1 MWTLETDGRGRRAT
15 VLSVSNGDKT
25 FRIND
30 IIRLEDDVTG
40 MISSFRAGESDN
52 LHTVE
57 VLLFDDQEDVVY
69 ATNKFKSFNLN
80 KAKESITDLS
90 VDEAIGPAPNKKEVA
105 KPLGSSLTQFSNA
118 HELADHVSSLFSRS
132 PRKSPRKKRVNAG
145 PVGDKVFDIKFD
157 DSSESDPDHE
167 EDLMP
172 NRKKN
177 TRKGASKS
185 MALDSQDLD
194 EAEDGE
200 DFDEEDNVLATPTKK
215 PPTGRKTNTPRKQRK
230 QKSTPKN
237 KEEVLD
243 IEVDQSNPQLALEE
257 EAGSGE
263 ENENGI
269 EEEPKAYNISGRKN
283 WDKPKVLPQAP
294 RLLAEST
301 LVDRAMAALH
311 PASDPV
317 THPCRDEQYDR
328 LFIAL
333 ESAIA
338 AETGTCIYISG
349 TPGTGKTS
357 TVREVIGQLD
367 LRVRENELRP
377 FSFIEINGMKLVH
390 PNAAYEHLWSV
401 LDRGSMASS
410 NSMTA
415 LESIFTSNEPVEKRG
430 VIVVLLDELDQ
441 LVTKGQQLMYNFFNW
456 PSLPHSRLIVIAVA
470 NTMDLPERILSNKI
484 SSRVGL
490 TRVQFTGYSHDE
502 LKEIVLQRI
511 DPEFIGLI
519 DNDAIDYVTRKV
531 AGVGGDA
538 RKVLNLIS
546 QAIQRGQGQGEDG
559 GFRVVKTSHMRDVI
573 VESQKSPLEVFLRT
587 LGVATKVLLCALLA
601 RVRRTNN
608 IEAPLHEVLK
618 QAKQLVNSSSN
629 AHVLSIKLYP
639 GNSGRLATFRH
650 GVNELVE
657 SGLLVQ
663 QAIRGE
669 ATQNVRLMV
678 PANVIKEQLEKDP
691 LVEGIV

>member
-1 MWTLETDGRGRRAT
+1 MLSATKDG
-15 VLSVSNGDKT
+15 KT
-25 FRIND
+25 FKIGD
-30 IIRLEDDVTG
+30 IIRIDDDTIG
-40 MISSFRAGESDN
+40 MISLFRAGESDN

-57 VLLFDDQEDVVY
+57 VLLFDDQEDAVY

-80 KAKESITDLS
+80 KANTHVDDLNVS
-90 VDEAIGPAPNKKEVA
+90 EAIGPAPNKKEIA
-105 KPLGSSLTQFSNA
+105 KPLGYPLKQFSNA

-132 PRKSPRKKRVNAG
+132 PRKSPRKRRS
-145 PVGDKVFDIKFD
+145 PVKALVDEQEEINRSD

-172 NRKKN
+172 NRKRSSK
-177 TRKGASKS
+177 KGTSIKS
-185 MALDSQDLD
+185 TSPHLDSTEVSDAERD
-194 EAEDGE
+194 EDESGE
-200 DFDEEDNVLATPTKK
+200 DESVLASPSKK
-215 PPTGRKTNTPRKQRK
+215 PPTARKSNTPRKQRK
-230 QKSTPKN
+230 STTPKN
-237 KEEVLD
+237 KEEHVD
-243 IEVDQSNPQLALEE
+243 IKEDQSTLQLSFAKDSGSDEE
-257 EAGSGE
+257 K
-263 ENENGI
+263 ENEDELKSSNLGT
-269 EEEPKAYNISGRKN
+269 RKN
-283 WDKPKVLPQAP
+283 WDKPKVLPSAPKIQAEP
-294 RLLAEST
+294 T
-301 LVDRAMAALH
+301 IVDRAMAALH

-367 LRVRENELRP
+367 LRVSENELRP

-401 LDRGSMASS
+401 LDRGTMAAS

-415 LESIFTSNEPVEKRG
+415 LENIFTSNEPVEKRG

-490 TRVQFTGYSHDE
+490 TRVQFTGYTHDQ
-502 LKEIVLQRI
+502 LKEIVLQRL
-511 DPEFIGLI
+511 DPDFMGLI
-519 DNDAIDYVTRKV
+519 DNDAIDYITRRI
-531 AGVGGDA
+531 AGVDGDA

-546 QAIQRGQGQGEDG
+546 QAIQLGQGQGEDG
-559 GFRVVKTSHMRDVI
+559 GYRVVKTSHMRDVSS
-573 VESQKSPLEVFLRT
+573 ESRKSPLDVFLRT

-601 RVRRTNN
+601 RLRRTNSN
-608 IEAPLHEVLK
+608 EASLHEVLK

-678 PANVIKEQLEKDP
+678 PANIIKEQLEKDP
-691 LVEGIV
+691 LVEGLV